1 MTKVTGLLW
10 QARDRGIELLSRATT
25 YHSPWGDSKPHA
37 QARYAYAMEAY
48 GSSRF
53 RLSSGLQQKENFESM

>member
-10 QARDRGIELLSRATT
+10 QARDRGIELLSRAAT

-37 QARYAYAMEAY
+37 PARYAYAMET
-48 GSSRF
+48 
-53 RLSSGLQQKENFESM
+53 

>member
-37 QARYAYAMEAY
+37 PARYAYAMET
-48 GSSRF
+48 
-53 RLSSGLQQKENFESM
+53 